1 MGHPHQFFPESVTV
15 QKAVIPFNPNMSQ
28 LSQTSTGN
36 NALFLHQIII
46 KKQTVQQTIIHPSNT
61 NMINLICHSS
71 FC

>member
-36 NALFLHQIII
+36 NALFFTSNNHQ
-46 KKQTVQQTIIHPSNT
+46 KT
-61 NMINLICHSS
+61 NSSTNNHSS
-71 FC
+71 IEYKYD